1 MANFSALLSSTYV
14 DEQTSK
20 ELHRATC
27 GAGRGFELFDF
38 MQAEDCDL
46 VMSFIVL
53 EIPHP
58 NDFVGKQPGQPKTL
72 VSCDRFHYT
81 LSNKGNC
88 TILIQ
93 HTNGIQMYF

>member
-58 NDFVGKQPGQPKTL
+58 NDFVGNYLGSPRRL
-72 VSCDRFHYT
+72 
-81 LSNKGNC
+81 
-88 TILIQ
+88 
-93 HTNGIQMYF
+93 

>member
-20 ELHRATC
+20 ALHKAAVK
-27 GAGRGFELFDF
+27 AGRDFELLDF
-38 MQAEDCDL
+38 IEAEDCDL

-58 NDFVGKQPGQPKTL
+58 KDFVGKQPGQPKTL